1 MAFIGKDSTGMPVL
15 LADVPNAGVT
25 RTAPAQ
31 RSGNPNHDTASGK
44 FGAGGG
50 KNPPATARPANADPH
65 EYNRMLAA
73 ARDAA
78 REFDNPEAGDIQEFL
93 AGRAR
98 DPKQVD
104 VEGFL
109 ALVRQQRI
117 ADLADL
123 LDNQFRLAGSL
134 PQGRRKVRLAAPK
147 GYVRKAVKNLEP
159 SEVDQLISVIV
170 SRGHDEAEVKKFFS
184 EKGYDHVTLAD
195 EYDDPSSVI
204 LLP

>member
-1 MAFIGKDSTGMPVL
+1 MPVL
-15 LADVPNAGVT
+15 LADVPNAGVSRPSST
-25 RTAPAQ
+25 Q
-31 RSGNPNHDTASGK
+31 RSGNKNHDTASGK

-50 KNPPATARPANADPH
+50 KSKKTAASAKPANTDPH

-78 REFDNPEAGDIQEFL
+78 REFDNPQAGDIQEFL

-109 ALVRQQRI
+109 QLVRQQRI

-123 LDNQFRLAGSL
+123 LDNQFRLSGSL
-134 PQGRRKVRLAAPK
+134 KQGRRKVRLAAPK
-147 GYVRKAVKNLEP
+147 GYVRKAVKNLDP
-159 SEVDQLISVIV
+159 SEVDQLISVIA
-170 SRGHDEAEVKKFFS
+170 SRGHDEAEVRKFFNS
-184 EKGYDHVTLAD
+184 KGYEHVTLAD
-195 EYDDPSSVI
+195 EYDDQPSQII
-204 LLP
+204 LP